1 MHSSK
6 RTKNTRAKSP
16 NPWVAAGTL
25 AACAVTGIG
34 PGALLRAQNPADQ
47 LAGNVETTLPVVR
60 LSISEGVL
68 GDVLKEFERATGWRV
83 EIPDPKMANL
93 QSKGAS
99 GPMTAAQA
107 LRHILG
113 GTGVTYRTVNPG
125 RVVLEF
131 PTVRSS
137 VEVSERMP
145 LPSPRYTEPL
155 RDIPQ
160 TITVIP
166 KDVIEQQAATSLTDV
181 LRNVPGLTITAGEGG
196 VPAGDNLTLR
206 GNSARND
213 IFVDGV
219 RDLSPQSR
227 DPFNLEQVEVT
238 KGPTSAITGRGS
250 AGGAINLISKSP
262 GISRSHRRIVCI
274 RQCRHEARHC
284 RLQLLACASGDGRA
298 NSFRLNGLFHDSG
311 VAGRNAVGIQRWGSL
326 LRWHS
331 VSAPPPA

>member
-1 MHSSK
+1 MHPEEEMRSSK
-6 RTKNTRAKSP
+6 RTKHTHAKSP

-34 PGALLRAQNPADQ
+34 PGTLLRAQNPADQ
-47 LAGNVETTLPVVR
+47 LAGNVETNLPVVR

-83 EIPDPKMANL
+83 EVPDPKMANL

-125 RVVLEF
+125 RVVLEL

-160 TITVIP
+160 TISVIP
-166 KDVIEQQAATSLTDV
+166 KEIIQQQAATSLTDV

-196 VPAGDNLTLR
+196 APAGDNLTLR

-219 RDLSPQSR
+219 RDLNPQSR
-227 DPFNLEQVEVT
+227 DPFNIEQVEVT
-238 KGPTSAITGRGS
+238 KGPDVGNFRTRLGRRNNQPDQQGARSAK
-250 AGGAINLISKSP
+250 L
-262 GISRSHRRIVCI
+262 HRRLVCG
-274 RQCRHEARHC
+274 RQRRYEAGNTGPQHSSEPR
-284 RLQLLACASGDGRA
+284 SG
-298 NSFRLNGLFHDSG
+298 SG
-311 VAGRNAVGIQRWGSL
+311 TE
-326 LRWHS
+326 
-331 VSAPPPA
+331 APFV